1 MKIPKDV
8 LMSKGIA
15 YIQKFPYGELSK
27 VSKNGK
33 RHYET
38 PDGRQVPSV
47 TTVLSAT
54 SSYFFINRFT

>member
-27 VSKNGK
+27 VSKNANTLLIK
-33 RHYET
+33 FER
-38 PDGRQVPSV
+38 PKS
-47 TTVLSAT
+47 LKK
-54 SSYFFINRFT
+54 FIIIKNL